1 MRNDLAY
8 NNVRK
13 TPRGVASPQERLMK
27 HKEKRKNI
35 VDILKE
41 EITGGSFS
49 PGQRLVEAQLGERF
63 GFTSYKIRQALRQ
76 LEAEGFVKVIP
87 NVGAMVSELSQKDVE
102 HSYDLMAAL
111 EGLSV
116 REATPFITANHL
128 QALEALI
135 DRMETVEDP
144 LLFYRLND
152 EFHSLV
158 ASLSENERLIR
169 FADNLRIHVRRFG
182 SEVFYNPVQ
191 RGASRKE
198 HRKIFDAIRDA
209 KPEKAERLVREHY
222 LKTKSCHVRA
232 IYKSL

>member
-1 MRNDLAY
+1 
-8 NNVRK
+8 
-13 TPRGVASPQERLMK
+13 MK
-27 HKEKRKNI
+27 HKEKRKDI

-41 EITGGSFS
+41 EITGGGLS
-49 PGQRLVEAQLGERF
+49 PGQRLVEAQLNERF

-87 NVGAMVSELSQKDVE
+87 NVGAMVSELSQKDIE
-102 HSYDLMAAL
+102 HSYDLMAVL

-128 QALEALI
+128 QELELVV
-135 DRMETVEDP
+135 DRMETVDDP

-152 EFHSLV
+152 EFHSLI

-169 FADNLRIHVRRFG
+169 FADNLRIHLRRFG

-198 HRKIFDAIRDA
+198 HRKIFEAIKEA
-209 KPEKAERLVREHY
+209 KSEKAERLVRDHY
-222 LKTKSCHVRA
+222 LKTKNCHIRA
-232 IYKSL
+232 ACKSL